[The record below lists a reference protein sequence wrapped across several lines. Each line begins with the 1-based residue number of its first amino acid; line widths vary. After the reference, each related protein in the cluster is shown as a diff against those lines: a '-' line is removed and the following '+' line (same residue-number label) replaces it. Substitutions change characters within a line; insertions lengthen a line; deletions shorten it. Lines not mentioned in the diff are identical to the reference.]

1 MLNAQKGFTL
11 LEGIIAMTVI
21 TVGLVAGMSLAIS
34 NISTAQNNER
44 RVVAVNLAREGVE
57 AIRNMRD
64 SNWLKVDL
72 NRTYSSDAG
81 GGKQLYSWDSFLSNQ
96 GSWYASAG
104 RVFTMTLIPGTNPS
118 YNLTPYD
125 TGADCG
131 NNDYMCGC
139 MADQSCPI
147 NYDPATHFYG
157 TSVGAAT
164 AFHRIITLQD
174 ICYVDSNSTEV
185 IMEPIDGCGSVS
197 GANPD
202 RVGIVV
208 TSQVRYPVGRS
219 TQDEIT
225 RERLYNWR

>member
-1 MLNAQKGFTL
+1 MLNNRSGFTL

-72 NRTYSSDAG
+72 NRTYPSDAG

-96 GSWYASAG
+96 GSWYTPAG
-104 RVFTMTLIPGTNPS
+104 RVFTMTYVPGVSPN
-118 YNLTPYD
+118 YNLTAFD
-125 TGADCG
+125 TGEDCG
-131 NNDYMCGC
+131 NDDYMCGC
-139 MADQSCPI
+139 VTSGACHV
-147 NYDPATHFYG
+147 NYDPATHLYG
-157 TSVGAAT
+157 TTSGT
-164 AFHRIITLQD
+164 TSLFNRIITLQD
-174 ICYVDSNSTEV
+174 ICYVDSDNREV
-185 IMEPIDGCGSVS
+185 IMDPSSGCGSVS

-219 TQDEIT
+219 TQDEIA

>member
-1 MLNAQKGFTL
+1 MLRAQKGFTL

-57 AIRNMRD
+57 AIRNIRD

-72 NRTYSSDAG
+72 NRTYPSDAG

-96 GSWYASAG
+96 GSWYVSAG
-104 RVFTMTLIPGTNPS
+104 RVFTMTFVPGASPS
-118 YNLTPYD
+118 YNLTAFD
-125 TGADCG
+125 TGEDCG
-131 NNDYMCGC
+131 NNDYICGC
-139 MADQSCPI
+139 TGSGACHV
-147 NYDPATHFYG
+147 NYDPTTHFYG
-157 TSVGAAT
+157 TVAGTPT
-164 AFHRIITLQD
+164 AFNRIISVQD
-174 ICYVDSNSTEV
+174 ICYVDSTNTEV
-185 IMEPIDGCGSVS
+185 IMDPISGCGSVS

-208 TSQVRYPVGRS
+208 TSTVRYPVGRS
-219 TQDEIT
+219 TQDEIA